1 MPPKKKGG
9 RASTQGATP
18 ARDDDAMDVDT
29 PAQTP
34 TAHAAPQP
42 PKPVTDPW
50 TDDQIASLFKGVI
63 RWKPAGMH
71 KHFRIL
77 AISEHL
83 RNHGF
88 DPDTW
93 PHTRVPG
100 IWAKLGEFYNLEAID
115 ERENNMDPPDEEGQ
129 PRRYHDFNLPW
140 DEYGDIILERARADP
155 SEAPTSPAQWDPNA
169 PVGDKKRK
177 RGAAESNLR
186 TRSSTVGDTEDD
198 TPAASPTRKPGRG
211 ARTTKRTSSRARKVK
226 EESPSEEESAEEEE
240 SEEED
245 EDEEEEETG
254 TPASTKGARGGA
266 RGRGGRGRGRVHHPH
281 SARFDR
287 HRCLS
292 RPNHSQLPEIDHN
305 FSKAHRIVTTSILP
319 LVEQYGEHSRS
330 VWDAT
335 KFWKQFFEAS
345 ANVSLS
351 GYEELAGSEEN
362 TAITG
367 DESTVHNDTTADYT
381 PRPRSAG
388 DHDVSLAADQSSA
401 MYHGDDTRQDESALG
416 DNDDDLTGSTPR
428 PPATKTLSL
437 RPQFAN
443 LSSPYEALKREYDTK
458 RRDRTP
464 GAAAD
469 EHVEEEEEEED
480 TEMLF
485 QQHTARLPDMSMT
498 PRASLDASGLAL
510 DDDDD
515 DFNFSG
521 KGKGK
526 NKNTDPLLHRMLDK
540 NYRIAAT
547 PHKGGGPSATGVS
560 PIKWKV
566 DRLTT
571 TPGKGKDKQSQARP
585 IWEDSPTSSPEM
597 AVPQLR
603 SAAFMSPARAA
614 YKGGRARAAVA
625 AAGPRTPGVS
635 VQTPATA
642 GRKTRDVFATAASGK
657 QGPAVS
663 SKYDDEITWESDSDG
678 FGGMSPPKTIQFAVP
693 PSKLLQTPAREASKR
708 IVDNILLTAGEDL
721 EDPSE
726 YSPTV
731 VKMNQDILDDTF

>member
-29 PAQTP
+29 PVQTP
-34 TAHAAPQP
+34 TAPAAPQP
-42 PKPVTDPW
+42 AQPVTDPW

-129 PRRYHDFNLPW
+129 PRRYHDFSLPW
-140 DEYGDIILERARADP
+140 DEYGDVILERARADP

-169 PVGDKKRK
+169 PAGDSKKRK
-177 RGAAESNLR
+177 RGAAAESSSR
-186 TRSSTVGDTEDD
+186 ARSSTVEETENE
-198 TPAASPTRKPGRG
+198 TPAASPTRKQGRG
-211 ARTTKRTSSRARKVK
+211 GRTTKRTSSRARKVK
-226 EESPSEEESAEEEE
+226 EESSSEAESAEEEE

-254 TPASTKGARGGA
+254 TPASTKVIWSGASKQELPA
-266 RGRGGRGRGRVHHPH
+266 APH
-281 SARFDR
+281 QNDPAIA
-287 HRCLS
+287 L
-292 RPNHSQLPEIDHN
+292 LPEIDHN

-330 VWDAT
+330 VWEAT

-351 GYEELAGSEEN
+351 GYEDLAGGDEN
-362 TAITG
+362 SAITG
-367 DESTVHNDTTADYT
+367 DESTIHNQTADYT
-381 PRPRSAG
+381 PHSRGAG
-388 DHDVSLAADQSSA
+388 DHDVSIATDQSSA
-401 MYHGDDTRQDESALG
+401 MYHGDDTHHEESALG
-416 DNDDDLTGSTPR
+416 GDDDDDLTGSTPR
-428 PPATKTLSL
+428 PPATKTLSA
-437 RPQFAN
+437 RPQFAA
-443 LSSPYEALKREYDTK
+443 SSPYERVKREYDNQRGGGGAGGGST
-458 RRDRTP
+458 TP
-464 GAAAD
+464 AEPAPG
-469 EHVEEEEEEED
+469 EEED
-480 TEMLF
+480 QDTELLF
-485 QQHTARLPDMSMT
+485 QQHTARLPDKFMY
-498 PRASLDASGLAL
+498 PGGHEEE
-510 DDDDD
+510 DD
-515 DFNFSG
+515 DFDLHGGRHNNN
-521 KGKGK
+521 
-526 NKNTDPLLHRMLDK
+526 NKDPLLHRMLDK

-547 PHKGGGPSATGVS
+547 PLKGGATTGVS

-566 DRLTT
+566 DKLAT
-571 TPGKGKDKQSQARP
+571 TPAGKGKDTHQKSRP

-614 YKGGRARAAVA
+614 YKAKGKGKEPAPAPAAT
-625 AAGPRTPGVS
+625 GPRTPGVS
-635 VQTPATA
+635 LQTPAT
-642 GRKTRDVFATAASGK
+642 GRKYRDGFTPAWKAT
-657 QGPAVS
+657 S
-663 SKYDDEITWESDSDG
+663 SKYDDEITWDSDSDG
-678 FGGMSPPKTIQFAVP
+678 FGGMSPPKTIQFAMP